1 MTSFLLRRA
10 APATAV
16 AASSL
21 AAYYYNNTQQQLIHS
36 ECEANPTPSIT
47 KDVNIDDVVVD
58 TPKLIFLGTGS
69 SQGCPRPLCTM
80 AIHESTLKKHLTP
93 EQQAFRKEFLERC
106 QVSIAAIGEG
116 GRGDPRHNK
125 NYRNNPSFLI
135 HHYDNESESDDDEND
150 SNESGSM
157 KNIIIDVG
165 KTFREGALRWFPQ
178 YQIASLDAIVL
189 THHHMDAAGGLD
201 DIRGFQKV
209 VGMARPPS
217 RIPIPVFMSQ
227 FCFDNLSDQFPWL
240 LPKPEKMLHQMDD
253 SQPVVKRDV
262 ASLDVGI
269 FKDLQPF
276 QTQGLEIVPLP
287 VWHGDDLLS
296 HGFAFSVRGKSGKS
310 TNVVYLSDISRMV
323 PETLEFIL
331 QTLPQPTDI
340 LVIDTLLWHKE
351 TAVHF
356 SLDQAMALRDKIQ
369 PQQTYL
375 VGTNCDSFLP
385 HEEMNVVLQKEYGS
399 VQLAYDG
406 QVIEL
411 E

>member
-10 APATAV
+10 APATA
-16 AASSL
+16 AGASSL
-21 AAYYYNNTQQQLIHS
+21 AAYYYNHTQQRHYHS
-36 ECEANPTPSIT
+36 QCEAKPTPDP
-47 KDVNIDDVVVD
+47 KDSNTENMD

-69 SQGCPRPLCTM
+69 STGCPKPLCTM
-80 AIHESTLKKHLTP
+80 VLQKTTVDKHLTL
-93 EQQAFRKEFLERC
+93 EQQAFRDKLESMC
-106 QVSIAAIGEG
+106 QVSKLAIQEG
-116 GRGDPRHNK
+116 GKGDPRHNK

-135 HHYDNESESDDDEND
+135 HHYDETDDEN
-150 SNESGSM
+150 NEPGTI

-165 KTFREGALRWFPQ
+165 KTFREGALRWFPAN
-178 YQIASLDAIVL
+178 QIASLDAIVL
-189 THHHMDAAGGLD
+189 THHHMDAAAGLD
-201 DIRGFQKV
+201 DVRGFQKLAGSLGNSSTR
-209 VGMARPPS
+209 VGPPARL
-217 RIPIPVFMSQ
+217 PIPVYMSQ

-240 LPKPEKMLHQMDD
+240 LPKPEKVLQKMDD

-276 QTQGLEIVPLP
+276 TTQGLEIVPLP

-296 HGFAFSVRGKSGKS
+296 HGFAFSVRGKTGKP

-323 PETLEFIL
+323 PETMEFIL
-331 QTLPQPTDI
+331 ETLPQPTDI
-340 LVIDTLLWHKE
+340 LVIDSLLWHKE
-351 TAVHF
+351 NSVHF

-369 PQQTYL
+369 PKQTYI

-385 HEEMNVVLQKEYGS
+385 HDEMNVLLQKEYGS